1 MRFACSAPALM
12 SSAGFGWDVLVF
24 QERLWRWRSAL
35 RVVSPALR
43 FRAHVLLVARSAFL
57 WVGGIVRVYNSTGA
71 CCAVLVGG

>member
-24 QERLWRWRSAL
+24 QEELWRWRSAL